1 MAVERVF
8 GIGELRDNILRHLDE
23 RTLLL
28 SQNVN
33 RAFASSIAE
42 SSEFQRQLF
51 FVAEEPSPS
60 ASFGEITVNPL
71 IGKLLT
77 NDHPN
82 DHSNN
87 ATFEETMEYIRV
99 ELSSRFLEP
108 PNADSKT
115 FRLKH
120 NSGSWQRMYLVRP
133 ARHMEVIFSCEGSV
147 LGGSSARQSFT
158 TALCRDAPQRPLLS
172 LMASEPVQHLF
183 RAAGILTYVEAL
195 AALIRVGLLA
205 PATLADCDAWV
216 PALKGKEVQRLWN
229 FKALRLLVS
238 AIGEG
243 ARQAASEYSQ
253 TKARKYSFLCAVEEL
268 EGREGPRYRES
279 DEVVQRI
286 RSEPNLLAIDGRYQ
300 RLVRWSFACHAQ
312 RGARG
317 WDLSSFAEGCR

>member
-1 MAVERVF
+1 
-8 GIGELRDNILRHLDE
+8 
-23 RTLLL
+23 
-28 SQNVN
+28 
-33 RAFASSIAE
+33 
-42 SSEFQRQLF
+42 
-51 FVAEEPSPS
+51 
-60 ASFGEITVNPL
+60 
-71 IGKLLT
+71 
-77 NDHPN
+77 
-82 DHSNN
+82 
-87 ATFEETMEYIRV
+87 
-99 ELSSRFLEP
+99 
-108 PNADSKT
+108 
-115 FRLKH
+115 
-120 NSGSWQRMYLVRP
+120 
-133 ARHMEVIFSCEGSV
+133 
-147 LGGSSARQSFT
+147 
-158 TALCRDAPQRPLLS
+158 
-172 LMASEPVQHLF
+172 MASEPVQHLF